1 MDMVK
6 FVIFGAIVGVANII
20 PGVSGGTM
28 AVILKIYDRL
38 IETLSLKNVKKNL
51 PFIIPLGI
59 GAAVG
64 IVLFSKAIEFLLGNY
79 PMATNF
85 TFMGLILGSIP
96 MIFQRARG
104 EKMEAKGMVSFLVA
118 LVVMVVIALL
128 KPAESNA
135 VLALTPLNL
144 LILFGASAI
153 STFAMILPGISG
165 SFVMLVLG
173 VYTTVLTS
181 ISGVFTWPIDGATW
195 HCVGM
200 LIPVGLGCIVG
211 LIFGSK
217 LVDVLI
223 RKQPQATYF
232 AILGL
237 VVGSLL
243 AVFPK
248 DSLALTL
255 ELRIGLVLLAGA
267 AFGAYKFSKT

>member
-200 LIPVGLGCIVG
+200 LIPVGLCCIVG

-255 ELRIGLVLLAGA
+255 ELPIGLVLLAGA

>member
-181 ISGVFTWPIDGATW
+181 ISGVFTWPIDGVTW

-255 ELRIGLVLLAGA
+255 ELPIGLVLLAGA
-267 AFGAYKFSKT
+267 ALGAYKFSKT

>member
-173 VYTTVLTS
+173 VYTTVLSS
-181 ISGVFTWPIDGATW
+181 ISGVFTWPIDGVTW
-195 HCVGM
+195 LCVGM

-255 ELRIGLVLLAGA
+255 ELPIGLVLLAGA

>member
-96 MIFQRARG
+96 IKWRPREWFPSWWRWWSWWSSRC
-104 EKMEAKGMVSFLVA
+104 S
-118 LVVMVVIALL
+118 
-128 KPAESNA
+128 S
-135 VLALTPLNL
+135 PLNR
-144 LILFGASAI
+144 
-153 STFAMILPGISG
+153 TR
-165 SFVMLVLG
+165 
-173 VYTTVLTS
+173 Y
-181 ISGVFTWPIDGATW
+181 W
-195 HCVGM
+195 
-200 LIPVGLGCIVG
+200 
-211 LIFGSK
+211 
-217 LVDVLI
+217 
-223 RKQPQATYF
+223 R
-232 AILGL
+232 
-237 VVGSLL
+237 
-243 AVFPK
+243 
-248 DSLALTL
+248 
-255 ELRIGLVLLAGA
+255 
-267 AFGAYKFSKT
+267 

>member
-181 ISGVFTWPIDGATW
+181 ISGVFTWPIDG
-195 HCVGM
+195 
-200 LIPVGLGCIVG
+200 
-211 LIFGSK
+211 
-217 LVDVLI
+217 
-223 RKQPQATYF
+223 
-232 AILGL
+232 
-237 VVGSLL
+237 
-243 AVFPK
+243 
-248 DSLALTL
+248 
-255 ELRIGLVLLAGA
+255 EIGRASCRERV
-267 AFGAYKFSKT
+267 